1 MRCFFLDY
9 RAQTTERFAVLFA
22 SENSGGD
29 EFAAKWGW
37 YPVLYAL
44 AGEDVLKM
52 DAVTKLPVG
61 HCFTHL
67 AYLKDLNFKREQ
79 ESKNRIA

>member
-1 MRCFFLDY
+1 MEY
-9 RAQTTERFAVLFA
+9 RKETVERFAVLFN
-22 SENSGGD
+22 SENAGGD

-37 YPVLYAL
+37 YPVLYTL
-44 AGEDVLKM
+44 AGEDILKM

-61 HCFTHL
+61 HAFTHL

-79 ESKNRIA
+79 ASKNRIA

>member
-1 MRCFFLDY
+1 M
-9 RAQTTERFAVLFA
+9 VLPISKIFYVY
-22 SENSGGD
+22 E
-29 EFAAKWGW
+29 
-37 YPVLYAL
+37 LYL
-44 AGEDVLKM
+44 SKNGEDVLKM